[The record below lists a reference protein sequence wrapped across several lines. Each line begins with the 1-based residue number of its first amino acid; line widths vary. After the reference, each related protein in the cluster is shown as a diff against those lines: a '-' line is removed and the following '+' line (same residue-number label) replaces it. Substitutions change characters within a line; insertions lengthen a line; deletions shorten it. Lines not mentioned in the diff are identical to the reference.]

1 MTDTVRNFVDGALV
15 ESEATDFIELVD
27 PTTGE
32 ADGRSPVST
41 AAEVDRAYAA
51 ASAASEGWKRLT
63 PGARQAHLLDLAS
76 AVAERRDEISA
87 VQARDTGQPIRYVAS
102 EEVDQGVDQLR
113 FFAGAA
119 RLLEGKSAG
128 EYLAGHTSSIR
139 REPIGVVGQV
149 PPCNYRF
156 ALAICTIP
164 PALAAGNTVVLK
176 PSDTTPRST
185 VLLAEIA
192 GEVLPRGVLN
202 VVNGDAST
210 GRHLVEHPTPGL
222 VAITGS
228 VRAGREVAL
237 SAARSLKRVHLELG
251 GKAPVVV
258 MPDADLP
265 RAAEMI
271 AAAAYFNAGQD
282 CTAATRVIAH
292 RSVHDELVELLVAAA
307 EATRPGPPSDT
318 EADYGPLNN
327 ATHLAKVEAF
337 LTDLPSHA
345 EVRTGGSRHGSSGFF
360 FAPTVVTGVRQDDR
374 IVQDEVFGPV
384 LTVQPFDTE
393 AEAVAMANGVEYGLA
408 GSVWTRDHGTA
419 DRLTRELD
427 FGCVW
432 VNTHIPFVS
441 EMPHG
446 GFGSSGYGKDLSG
459 YGFDDYT
466 RIKHVMTAHY

>member
-1 MTDTVRNFVDGALV
+1 MTDTIRNYVDGELV
-15 ESEATDFIELVD
+15 ESTTSEFIDLVD
-27 PTTGE
+27 PTTGQT
-32 ADGRSPVST
+32 DGRSPVST
-41 AAEVDRAYAA
+41 AEEVDRAYAA
-51 ASAASEGWKRLT
+51 AARASQTWKRLT
-63 PGARQAHLLDLAS
+63 PGRRQGLLLDLAS
-76 AVAERRDEISA
+76 AIAERRDEISE
-87 VQARDTGQPIRYVAS
+87 VQARDTGQPIRYIAS

-128 EYLAGHTSSIR
+128 EYLEGHTSSIR

-149 PPCNYRF
+149 TPWNYPF
-156 ALAICTIP
+156 AMAIWKVA
-164 PALAAGNTVVLK
+164 PALAAGNAVVLK

-192 GEVLPRGVLN
+192 GEVLPAGVLN
-202 VVNGDAST
+202 VVNGDATT

-228 VRAGREVAL
+228 VRAGIEVAT
-237 SAARSLKRVHLELG
+237 SAAKNLKRAHLELG

-258 MPDADLP
+258 APDADLR
-265 RAAEMI
+265 RAAEMV

-282 CTAATRVIAH
+282 CTAATRVIVH
-292 RSVHDELVELLVAAA
+292 RSVHDELVELLVKEA
-307 EATRPGPPSDT
+307 EDTRPGPPSDV

-327 ATHLAKVEAF
+327 ATHLAKVEGYLAG
-337 LTDLPSHA
+337 LPDHA
-345 EVRTGGSRHGSSGFF
+345 TVRTGGSRHGETGYF
-360 FAPTVVTGVRQDDR
+360 FAPTVVTGVHQDDR
-374 IVQDEVFGPV
+374 VVQEEVFGPV
-384 LTVQPFDTE
+384 LTVQAYDDE
-393 AEAVAMANGVEYGLA
+393 AEAVRMANGVPYGLA

-446 GFGSSGYGKDLSG
+446 GFGASGYGKDLSG